1 MECSVQLVSRVQ
13 LFTTPWTAAHQASL
27 PFTIS
32 QSLLKLMSVEFDHM
46 QNIITKLI
54 LRIRHYPAPGLSL
67 KFPEVTPGPSWVS
80 ADHRPAGSRGPH
92 MLCLRRPALP
102 AEAGTLPPTLP
113 SSNTHTEQGLRHHWV
128 SASTA
133 KLWGPAS
140 GPTKP

>member
-1 MECSVQLVSRVQ
+1 METIFGPAVERDDLYLKHLTFVVTLVPGLGQDGEKTPTSVSA
-13 LFTTPWTAAHQASL
+13 PSQAG
-27 PFTIS
+27 
-32 QSLLKLMSVEFDHM
+32 SLLL
-46 QNIITKLI
+46 
-54 LRIRHYPAPGLSL
+54 PAPGLSL